1 MICIHSVGF
10 DAVLFDTQHG
20 ECGFEEARDGI
31 AAARLAGKPSV
42 VRLSIDGQAEGARM
56 LDVGAGTFCC
66 CGGGCGC

>member
-1 MICIHSVGF
+1 MNDRSIAVGF

-56 LDVGAGTFCC
+56 LDVGAGMHGTVNTPRR
-66 CGGGCGC
+66 